1 MVKKIKN
8 TKAFLQSSIIRRF
21 QLDAQIKELS
31 KAKREVDKEIK
42 EIMKS
47 KNSYTFANEL
57 HTYALQIIKKVSTI
71 IDTDKMK
78 EDEVYEK
85 YKTKERESTT
95 FHILKLD
102 NEDIKKSIRRNN

>member
-57 HTYALQIIKKVSTI
+57 HTYSLQIIEKFSTI
-71 IDTDKMK
+71 IDTD
-78 EDEVYEK
+78 
-85 YKTKERESTT
+85 
-95 FHILKLD
+95 LPNLLP
-102 NEDIKKSIRRNN
+102 

>member
-57 HTYALQIIKKVSTI
+57 HTYSLQIIEKFSTI

-78 EDEVYEK
+78 EDDIYEK
-85 YKTKERESTT
+85 YKTKERKSIT
-95 FHILKLD
+95 FHINKYKNSSIEKLLKG
-102 NEDIKKSIRRNN
+102 DI

>member
-1 MVKKIKN
+1 MN
-8 TKAFLQSSIIRRF
+8 YQFS
-21 QLDAQIKELS
+21 
-31 KAKREVDKEIK
+31 
-42 EIMKS
+42 
-47 KNSYTFANEL
+47 NEL

>member
-8 TKAFLQSSIIRRF
+8 TKAYLQSSIVRLY
-21 QLDAQIKELS
+21 QLDTQVKQLS
-31 KAKREVDKEIK
+31 KARSEVKKDITKLLDKE
-42 EIMKS
+42 MNYQFS
-47 KNSYTFANEL
+47 NEL
-57 HTYALQIIKKVSTI
+57 NTYALQIIKKVSTI

-78 EDEVYEK
+78 EDEVYDK

>member
-8 TKAFLQSSIIRRF
+8 TKAYLESSIARLY
-21 QLDAQIKELS
+21 QLDTQVKQLS
-31 KAKREVDKEIK
+31 KARSEVKKDITKLLKKE
-42 EIMKS
+42 MNYQFS
-47 KNSYTFANEL
+47 NEL

-78 EDEVYEK
+78 EDEVYDK

-102 NEDIKKSIRRNN
+102 NKDIKKSIRGTN